1 MADIEVDMVAEL
13 EVDLVAKV
21 EVDKVADMEVDM
33 VARLLNT
40 YLRWVSDYFGH
51 DILSLITDS
60 WMIYVE
66 LALLVGNM

>member
-1 MADIEVDMVAEL
+1 M
-13 EVDLVAKV
+13 
-21 EVDKVADMEVDM
+21 EVDKVTDMSVDKVAEMEVDM
-33 VARLLNT
+33 VAGLLNT